1 MEKYLYSSVPSSC
14 PYCCSYCLVIS
25 STKYRTLEKLTII
38 VCQVYNFSRNLT
50 RFRRNLLSDLV
61 SSYVKYAEE
70 NNTDKICLVNST
82 FIAKNTPEKYFQTYE
97 AQETWIENNQLRKGK
112 FHLTSLMDG
121 WRMRGELWMLLTTV
135 LLGPWSSW
143 RQVLSAASQGRL
155 TNGPKAVQ
163 HPHWWPGQWDREQ
176 PQQIHRGYKPGR
188 SSWYTR

>member
-1 MEKYLYSSVPSSC
+1 MEKYLYSSVPSC

-50 RFRRNLLSDLV
+50 CFRRNLLSDLV

-121 WRMRGELWMLLTTV
+121 GWEESLDVAYHNFTGALVQLKASSECCFS
-135 LLGPWSSW
+135 GP
-143 RQVLSAASQGRL
+143 A
-155 TNGPKAVQ
+155 
-163 HPHWWPGQWDREQ
+163 H
-176 PQQIHRGYKPGR
+176 
-188 SSWYTR
+188 